1 MSNPCIT
8 EHAPHLKDRFDE
20 LVKGGMSEREAGR
33 KAAMED
39 FAKLNKELNAFKKSI
54 GIKLSK
60 EQEAGYKEPDNSAKV
75 KEITDTYNAKIEE
88 AKKIANEEAQ
98 VAQDTNPPT
107 VKGKEQPLVTDIA
120 PETKSGE
127 KGKEP
132 PPAEPTDTVGE
143 GGKEPPIDTDAGV
156 YTEDKRTELS
166 FRGLQEVATEFG
178 LDDVSSRER
187 KSDLKL
193 FKDAETEI
201 KKWVDEG
208 SYQKNIQTVINDAAE
223 RKPISDTQR
232 VILENHIHAERVK
245 ANEIAKQKGVN
256 SKDFKDAVNEIDRIT
271 KAAITSRQEAG
282 AALRIPT
289 TANNNTAS
297 LADAIIAT
305 KESKNVSELTDTET
319 AEVQKKYQVIE
330 DTNAKFQEYKAEAE
344 AKFKEYQAKI
354 EMLEAGKSTPKGKKT
369 ATDLKTEREDI
380 KKSIL
385 EKWNKAKNVGI
396 VNNPKEDLL
405 IQLAPDIAKLM
416 RNYYQDGVRQLGE
429 MVDKIHTYLK
439 DLGVGVEASD
449 VQDMIAGK
457 YNQKKLTKNEM
468 VAEIK
473 GLQDEAKALN
483 ELKSLMNKEPRNE
496 KEKRKKNERLAE
508 IRKQINALKKEQGLD
523 QYSDQAKVDR
533 AIAANK
539 AKEEKYKE
547 KLKKGEFEKQP
558 KHKTIYEAKEWQR
571 QNPSLYKKLLDSQA
585 KADQARADFEAGL
598 IENEMKNAGLGD
610 KFRVVVKK
618 SSGTLKQL
626 FASFD
631 LSAIAVQNLP
641 FILTQPK
648 TSAKGLPKSFV
659 HMVSPKQFDRM
670 ITELHNS
677 PDWQII
683 KDSGLRV
690 TEPKSLLEAT
700 REDYFPD
707 RFKAVVKIN
716 GKEYGWVNIGG
727 HKYELLDLSKPFERQ
742 FTSLGNLLRVVKFRT
757 EAEIL
762 KRKGITFEN
771 SPEEYKTLAKRLN
784 NLTSSSDIPAAYQN
798 EITRTL
804 IWSSRLVAAKL
815 NMLGISDV
823 AALIPGTGVNKGY
836 YRGLGVKGQK
846 ISRQQAMAVYDLA
859 KFATS
864 VVALTYLVAL
874 IKGGTV
880 NTTPTSNQ
888 FMDVEYD
895 DGKSMNLTGGFSS
908 YIAKLFQYA
917 NWGKTDKYG
926 VFKPYKGTDPI
937 KESITFMASKAPP
950 VTRSVENIVAGKDQ
964 FGQDADVSTE
974 ASKYK
979 MPLAIGQIYDQIQKD
994 GVGALFTEGLPTLIG
1009 FNAKDNRNYN
1019 THKFS
1024 NDTEKFIVENQ
1035 VPISMP
1041 QKAYTKNGE
1050 KMEMT
1055 EDEYKD
1061 FLNQVDKEI
1070 DNITSDIKKNGGY
1083 VIRNNDVVQLSY
1095 PQLTKDEVSEMTKEM
1110 ITEATAKIRKEKFKT
1125 DEETDEYIEKSA
1137 LEELLRET
1145 RKAEKDN

>member
-1 MSNPCIT
+1 
-8 EHAPHLKDRFDE
+8 
-20 LVKGGMSEREAGR
+20 
-33 KAAMED
+33 
-39 FAKLNKELNAFKKSI
+39 
-54 GIKLSK
+54 
-60 EQEAGYKEPDNSAKV
+60 
-75 KEITDTYNAKIEE
+75 
-88 AKKIANEEAQ
+88 
-98 VAQDTNPPT
+98 
-107 VKGKEQPLVTDIA
+107 
-120 PETKSGE
+120 
-127 KGKEP
+127 
-132 PPAEPTDTVGE
+132 
-143 GGKEPPIDTDAGV
+143 
-156 YTEDKRTELS
+156 
-166 FRGLQEVATEFG
+166 LQEVATEFG
-178 LDDVSSRER
+178 LDDVTSRER

-208 SYQKNIQTVINDAAE
+208 SYQKNIEAVIKDAAE

-245 ANEIAKQKGVN
+245 ANEIANQKGVN
-256 SKDFKDAVNEIDRIT
+256 SKEFKDAVNEIDRIT
-271 KAAITSRQEAG
+271 RAAITSRQEAG

-305 KESKNVSELTDTET
+305 KESKNVSELTDAET
-319 AEVQKKYQVIE
+319 AEVQKQYKVIE
-330 DTNAKFQEYKAEAE
+330 DANAKFQEYKAEAE

-354 EMLEAGKSTPKGKKT
+354 EMLQAGKSNSKGKKT
-369 ATDLKTEREDI
+369 ASDLKTERANI
-380 KKSIL
+380 KKSIAD
-385 EKWNKAKNVGI
+385 KWKSAGQDILSSDIPYRK
-396 VNNPKEDLL
+396 
-405 IQLAPDIAKLM
+405 QLAAISPDVAKLM

-429 MVDKIHTYLK
+429 MVDKIHEYLK
-439 DLGVGVEASD
+439 DVGISIEKPD
-449 VQDMIAGK
+449 VQDLIAGK
-457 YNQKKLTKNEM
+457 YNEKKLTKNEV
-468 VAEIK
+468 VAKIRELKTEAQLLNEYEALLKGEPPNEKAAIKRNKRLEELRKKIK
-473 GLQDEAKALN
+473 GIKEIEKAVGDAIN
-483 ELKSLMNKEPRNE
+483 RNK
-496 KEKRKKNERLAE
+496 K
-508 IRKQINALKKEQGLD
+508 
-523 QYSDQAKVDR
+523 
-533 AIAANK
+533 
-539 AKEEKYKE
+539 KEEKFKE
-547 KLKKGEFEKQP
+547 KLAKGDFEKQP

-610 KFRVVVKK
+610 KFRMVVKK

-631 LSAIAVQNLP
+631 LSSIAVQNLP

-659 HMVSPKQFDRM
+659 HMASAKQFDRYL
-670 ITELHNS
+670 TELHNS

-762 KRKGITFEN
+762 KSKGITFEN

-784 NLTSSSDIPAAYQN
+784 NLTSSSDIPQAYQN

-823 AALIPGTGVNKGY
+823 AALIPGTGVKKGY

-864 VVALTYLVAL
+864 VVTLTYLVAL

-880 NTTPTSNQ
+880 NTNPTSNQ

-895 DGKSMNLTGGFSS
+895 DGKSMNLTGGFSP
-908 YIAKLFQYA
+908 YIAKLFQFA

-937 KESITFMASKAPP
+937 KESVAFMGSKAPP
-950 VTRSVENIVAGKDQ
+950 VTRSLENVVAGKDQ
-964 FGQDADVSTE
+964 FGQEADISTE

-994 GVGALFTEGLPTLIG
+994 GVAALFTEGIPTLIG

-1019 THKFS
+1019 THKLS
-1024 NDTEKFIVENQ
+1024 ADSEKFIVENQ

-1041 QKAYTKNGE
+1041 QKFYTKNGE
-1050 KMEMT
+1050 KIEMT

-1083 VIRNNDVVQLSY
+1083 VIRNKEVVQLPYSK
-1095 PQLTKDEVSEMTKEM
+1095 LTKDEIAEMTKEM
-1110 ITEATAKIRKEKFKT
+1110 ITEATAQIRKEKFKT
-1125 DEETDEYIEKSA
+1125 DEETDEYIEKSTI
-1137 LEELLRET
+1137 EEILRQT
-1145 RKAEKDN
+1145 RKAQRQQ

>member
-1 MSNPCIT
+1 
-8 EHAPHLKDRFDE
+8 
-20 LVKGGMSEREAGR
+20 
-33 KAAMED
+33 
-39 FAKLNKELNAFKKSI
+39 
-54 GIKLSK
+54 
-60 EQEAGYKEPDNSAKV
+60 
-75 KEITDTYNAKIEE
+75 
-88 AKKIANEEAQ
+88 
-98 VAQDTNPPT
+98 
-107 VKGKEQPLVTDIA
+107 
-120 PETKSGE
+120 
-127 KGKEP
+127 
-132 PPAEPTDTVGE
+132 
-143 GGKEPPIDTDAGV
+143 
-156 YTEDKRTELS
+156 
-166 FRGLQEVATEFG
+166 
-178 LDDVSSRER
+178 
-187 KSDLKL
+187 L

-208 SYQKNIQTVINDAAE
+208 SYQKNIEAVIKDAAE

-256 SKDFKDAVNEIDRIT
+256 SKEFKDAVNEIDRIT

-319 AEVQKKYQVIE
+319 AEVQKKYKAIE
-330 DTNAKFQEYKAEAE
+330 DANAKFQEYKVEAE

-369 ATDLKTEREDI
+369 STDLKTEREAI
-380 KKSIL
+380 KKSII

-429 MVDKIHTYLK
+429 MVDKIHEYLK
-439 DLGVGVEASD
+439 DVGIPIEKSD
-449 VQDMIAGK
+449 AQDLIAGK
-457 YNQKKLTKNEM
+457 YNEKKLTKNEM
-468 VAEIK
+468 VAQIRELK
-473 GLQDEAKALN
+473 TEANLLN
-483 ELKSLMNKEPRNE
+483 EYEALLKGEPPNE
-496 KEKRKKNERLAE
+496 KAAIKRNKKLEELRKKIKSIKE
-508 IRKQINALKKEQGLD
+508 IEKEVENIKDAARKSKGD
-523 QYSDQAKVDR
+523 
-533 AIAANK
+533 AANK
-539 AKEEKYKE
+539 VSKDLDKAEKEIDLKEEKERKE
-547 KLKKGEFEKQP
+547 KLAAAQKESNRLKREFEKEQREAERESMKEQLRQSKELERQLSYRTPIEKAVGDAINRNKKKEEKFKEKLAKGDFEKQP

-610 KFRVVVKK
+610 KFRMVVKK

-631 LSAIAVQNLP
+631 LSSIAVQNLP

-659 HMVSPKQFDRM
+659 HMASAKQFDRYL
-670 ITELHNS
+670 TELHNS

-762 KRKGITFEN
+762 KSKGITFEN

-784 NLTSSSDIPAAYQN
+784 NLTSSSDIPQAYQN

-823 AALIPGTGVNKGY
+823 AALIPGTGVKKGY

-864 VVALTYLVAL
+864 VVTLTYLVAL

-880 NTTPTSNQ
+880 NTNPTSNQ

-895 DGKSMNLTGGFSS
+895 DGKSMNLTGGFSP
-908 YIAKLFQYA
+908 YIAKLFQFA

-937 KESITFMASKAPP
+937 KESVAFMGSKAPP
-950 VTRSVENIVAGKDQ
+950 VTRSLENVVAGKDQ
-964 FGQDADVSTE
+964 FGQEADISTE

-994 GVGALFTEGLPTLIG
+994 GVAALFTEGIPTLIG

-1019 THKFS
+1019 THKLS
-1024 NDTEKFIVENQ
+1024 DDSEKFIVENQ

-1041 QKAYTKNGE
+1041 QKFYTKNGE
-1050 KMEMT
+1050 KIEMT
-1055 EDEYKD
+1055 KDEYKD

-1083 VIRNNDVVQLSY
+1083 VIRDKEVVQLPYSK
-1095 PQLTKDEVSEMTKEM
+1095 LTKDEIAEMTKEM
-1110 ITEATAKIRKEKFKT
+1110 ITEATAQIRKEKFKT
-1125 DEETDEYIEKSA
+1125 DEETDEYIEKSTI
-1137 LEELLRET
+1137 EDILRQT
-1145 RKAEKDN
+1145 RKAQRQQ

>member
-1 MSNPCIT
+1 MGNPCIE
-8 EHAPHLKDRFDE
+8 EHAPHLSTRHKE
-20 LVKGGMSEREAGR
+20 LVDSGMSDREAAI
-33 KAAMED
+33 KAALEEHQTIFND
-39 FAKLNKELNAFKKSI
+39 LNKFKKSI
-54 GIKLSK
+54 GLKLSK
-60 EQEAGYKEPDNSAKV
+60 EQETYISPDTSPKV
-75 KEITDTYNAKIEE
+75 KEITDAYNAKIEE
-88 AKKIANEEAQ
+88 AKSKIP
-98 VAQDTNPPT
+98 VPPT
-107 VKGKEQPLVTDIA
+107 ETSTPKEQPAEVVK
-120 PETKSGE
+120 ETG
-127 KGKEP
+127 
-132 PPAEPTDTVGE
+132 AGE

-156 YTEDKRTELS
+156 YAEDKRTELS

-178 LDDVSSRER
+178 LDDVTSRAR

-201 KKWVDEG
+201 KKWIDEG
-208 SYQKNIQTVINDAAE
+208 SYQKNIETVIKDAEE

-245 ANEIAKQKGVN
+245 ANEIAKQKGIN
-256 SKDFKDAVNEIDRIT
+256 SKEFKDAVNEIDRIT

-305 KESKNVSELTDTET
+305 KESKNVSELTDAET
-319 AEVQKKYQVIE
+319 AEVQKKYKAIE
-330 DTNAKFQEYKAEAE
+330 DANAKFQEYKAEAE

-354 EMLEAGKSTPKGKKT
+354 EMLEAGKRFPKGKKT
-369 ATDLKTEREDI
+369 ASDLKTEREEI
-380 KKSIL
+380 KKSII
-385 EKWNKAKNVGI
+385 EKWNKAKSVGI

-473 GLQDEAKALN
+473 GLQYEAKALN

-508 IRKQINALKKEQGLD
+508 IRKQINVLKKEQGLD
-523 QYSDQAKVDR
+523 QYSDQTKVDR
-533 AIAANK
+533 AISANK

-558 KHKTIYEAKEWQR
+558 KHKTVYEAKEWQQ

-585 KADQARADFEAGL
+585 NADQARADFEAGL

-610 KFRVVVKK
+610 KFRSVAKK

-648 TSAKGLPKSFV
+648 TSAKGLPRSFV
-659 HMVSPKQFDRM
+659 HMGSQKQFDRYL
-670 ITELHNS
+670 TELHNS
-677 PDWQII
+677 SYWPIF
-683 KDSGLRV
+683 KDMGLRV

-742 FTSLGNLLRVVKFRT
+742 FTSLGNLLRTVKATT
-757 EAEIL
+757 EIDIL
-762 KRKGITFEN
+762 KSKGITFEN

-823 AALIPGTGVNKGY
+823 AALIPGTGVKKGY

-864 VVALTYLVAL
+864 TVAITYLVAL
-874 IKGGTV
+874 IKGGAV
-880 NTTPTSNQ
+880 NTNPTSNQ

-908 YIAKLFQYA
+908 YISKLFQFA

-926 VFKPYKGTDPI
+926 VFKPYKETDPI
-937 KESITFMASKAPP
+937 KESMAFMGSKAPP
-950 VTRSVENIVAGKDQ
+950 VTRSLENVVAGKDQ
-964 FGQDADVSTE
+964 FGQEADISTE

-994 GVGALFTEGLPTLIG
+994 GVGALFTEGIPTLIG

-1041 QKAYTKNGE
+1041 QKVYTKNGE

-1055 EDEYKD
+1055 TDEYKD
-1061 FLNQVDKEI
+1061 FLNQVDKEVES
-1070 DNITSDIKKNGGY
+1070 ITSDIKKNGGY
-1083 VIRNNDVVQLSY
+1083 VIRNKKIVQLPYSK
-1095 PQLTKDEVSEMTKEM
+1095 LTKDEIAEMTKEM
-1110 ITEATAKIRKEKFKT
+1110 ITEATAQIRKDKFKT
-1125 DEETDEYIEKSA
+1125 DEETREYTEKST
-1137 LEELLRET
+1137 LEEILRQTRET
-1145 RKAEKDN
+1145 QSQKRPKKQD